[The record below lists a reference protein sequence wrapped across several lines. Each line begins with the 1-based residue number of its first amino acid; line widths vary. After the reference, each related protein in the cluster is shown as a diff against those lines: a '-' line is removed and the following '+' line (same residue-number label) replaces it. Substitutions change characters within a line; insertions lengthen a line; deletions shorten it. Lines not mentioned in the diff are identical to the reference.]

1 MEINQVNTQQNK
13 NENQNHKA
21 HTLAQYASAAT
32 WHVFCM
38 VKAFRFI
45 IWDTRKE
52 YWLKLIVISLKAG
65 AICSCNISFTLSI
78 KTGAR
83 PFEKFFKC
91 HLWIVDKHTSTVK
104 VEPIQI
110 GSKCTNWR
118 NIRNASKW
126 CHCSQNYK
134 SNTMNVYRCKNSR
147 PPLCMSAT
155 CLRRFSLYIHRE
167 WQSESTNMWY
177 NTDENGPNLLANTI

>member
-1 MEINQVNTQQNK
+1 MLSRTTK
-13 NENQNHKA
+13 KSGRAWKA
-21 HTLAQYASAAT
+21 MMAISFYLYNRSRTFVPNLIRLDTLAQYASAAT

-38 VKAFRFI
+38 VKAFGLI

-91 HLWIVDKHTSTVK
+91 HLWIVDEHTSTVK
-104 VEPIQI
+104 VEP
-110 GSKCTNWR
+110 
-118 NIRNASKW
+118 
-126 CHCSQNYK
+126 
-134 SNTMNVYRCKNSR
+134 M
-147 PPLCMSAT
+147 
-155 CLRRFSLYIHRE
+155 
-167 WQSESTNMWY
+167 
-177 NTDENGPNLLANTI
+177 